1 MNNKNA
7 RANAI
12 DMYRFCY
19 LPSLHND
26 RQSIYA
32 DISAIS
38 VVIVDNLGMFT
49 YTSRRVVF
57 ATWCHIL
64 KI

>member
-7 RANAI
+7 RANPI

-19 LPSLHND
+19 LSLLHND
-26 RQSIYA
+26 RLSIYA
-32 DISAIS
+32 DYSAIS
-38 VVIVDNLGMFT
+38 VVTVDGSGTFT
-49 YTSRRVVF
+49 HTSRRVVF
-57 ATWCHIL
+57 ATWCRIL